1 MTTPTADD
9 LKVFRPSRAVIGVFL
24 GGFVGTFVRA
34 WILHDVVHAS
44 RTGLLRLTPTWTTEV
59 PLRLLIINTVGVF
72 VAAWLLA
79 GPLRLRAP
87 DDPVRLFAVTG
98 ILGGLTSYSSLFV
111 ALEYM
116 RTISWIGA
124 GIVLVGAVSAGV
136 LAAII
141 GIKVARK

>member
-116 RTISWIGA
+116 RTISWVGA

-136 LAAII
+136 LAGII

>member
-1 MTTPTADD
+1 VTTPTADD

-116 RTISWIGA
+116 RTISWVGA

-136 LAAII
+136 LAGII

>member
-1 MTTPTADD
+1 MTTPTAED
-9 LKVFRPSRAVIGVFL
+9 LKVFRPSRAVIGIFL